1 MGSIT
6 AKVIR
11 GLVWNSVDGSNL
23 PNPHKNWFW
32 NKTLWLKIFDLYII
46 WYEMVIVKNEA
57 NVRTTYTKYVPLV
70 LIWCMRSYFFIGV
83 SWVPVKL
90 IALALLI
97 TISIP
102 PNFSTVSSM
111 DFWICSSFLMS
122 TIHGNACPP
131 AASTGKERRNCRGG
145 NYILGTW
152 IWSIVHGKQVLWNT
166 TFYAYI
172 Y

>member
-1 MGSIT
+1 MSQLSRI
-6 AKVIR
+6 IN
-11 GLVWNSVDGSNL
+11 W
-23 PNPHKNWFW
+23 NWFVST
-32 NKTLWLKIFDLYII
+32 NQTCY
-46 WYEMVIVKNEA
+46 V
-57 NVRTTYTKYVPLV
+57 TYTRYVPLV
-70 LIWCMRSYFFIGV
+70 LMLCIRSYFFIGV
-83 SWVPVKL
+83 SCVPVKL

-131 AASTGKERRNCRGG
+131 AASTGKERRNCKGG

-172 Y
+172 YKGELIYFFKIKYQT